1 MRNSNL
7 PWRILAVLA
16 TLTLSLGLLAACGD
30 DDDDDD
36 DVDATTAAATS
47 TTAAADDDE
56 ADEADDEADDADDAD
71 DEADDADDGESV
83 TVELADNAFS
93 PDEVTIDVG
102 DTVTWDW
109 ADSANP
115 HSVVGTSDNAA
126 DLESEILTGAGNTF
140 EFTFTDAGTYE
151 YQCSVH
157 GTAMTGVI
165 TVED

>member
-1 MRNSNL
+1 MRNANL

-16 TLTLSLGLLAACGD
+16 TLALSLGLLAACSD

-36 DVDATTAAATS
+36 DGAATTAAATA
-47 TTAAADDDE
+47 TTAP
-56 ADEADDEADDADDAD
+56 ADDEADDAD
-71 DEADDADDGESV
+71 DEADDADDDDDADDGESV
-83 TVELADNAFS
+83 TVEVTDNAFS
-93 PDEVTIDVG
+93 PDEVTIDAG

-115 HSVVGTSDNAA
+115 HSVVGTNDNAA

-140 EFTFTDAGTYE
+140 EFTFTEPGEYE

-165 TVED
+165 VVED